1 MKYTPPLRPAQ
12 QRENKRHTKR
22 RYRPKQNPPATNQ
35 WRTSKKAHRKYVTDI
50 PYVPGIDN
58 KKKTS
63 SFALVLATKQK
74 THKDLWQNA
83 ITNKFIRKPTLDV
96 KSHLNITI
104 VITTT
109 EAYYVIKYDD
119 TKEAWQ
125 TWQPLLQAWQTF
137 DASTTSITKKKTQHD
152 SKQAQASAFFSM
164 PQQIDIYNMAQMKA
178 WQRGKWAR
186 ETGKHN
192 SPSWQKTRCQEEQ
205 SPTPKNTTTTT
216 TNKNA
221 KAWPPSTIK
230 NKACKSMTRV
240 ANFYTRPPLA
250 QGMPLLQRAWLT
262 SW

>member
-1 MKYTPPLRPAQ
+1 MT
-12 QRENKRHTKR
+12 KRHHKQVHQKANPWR
-22 RYRPKQNPPATNQ
+22 EESFEHHHRYHHYRSVLCDKI
-35 WRTSKKAHRKYVTDI
+35 WRHERSMADVAAAAASVANIWRKH
-50 PYVPGIDN
+50 N
-58 KKKTS
+58 K
-63 SFALVLATKQK
+63 
-74 THKDLWQNA
+74 HN
-83 ITNKFIRKPTLDV
+83 
-96 KSHLNITI
+96 
-104 VITTT
+104 
-109 EAYYVIKYDD
+109 
-119 TKEAWQ
+119 
-125 TWQPLLQAWQTF
+125 
-137 DASTTSITKKKTQHD
+137 KKKTQHD

-192 SPSWQKTRCQEEQ
+192 SPSWQKTRWQEEQ